1 MKEGSFM
8 LNFELYN
15 PVRIIF
21 GPGEA
26 ENIGKYTKEY
36 GTKAML
42 VTYDVH
48 DFFNE
53 LLAKLDKS
61 FKDAGVTVTEFFKV
75 KPNPRLSD
83 IEEAIDI
90 CRKEG
95 IEVIVALGGGS
106 VMDSAK
112 AIGAGVKYDGDPW
125 KMFVSRHDKA
135 VAVPPT
141 DTLPTIMIPTKSA
154 TSSETN
160 NVAVATND
168 RTHEKAYI
176 WAPVL
181 YPKICVMDPCV
192 TATLPK
198 FPMAAGAV
206 DAMSH
211 VLEAYLNGDQNSPV
225 QDRCHE
231 GLLMAV
237 MDLIRKIF
245 KDPDDIQARASLQ
258 WASTLTWNGYLQ
270 AGLAAPTP
278 CHQIGHVLSALYDID
293 HGVTLAVIMPAFFRY
308 TAHLNDERAARFA
321 ELGYRIF
328 RLDRDGRKDID
339 VADEC
344 IDKFVAFVK
353 EVGVPVNLKS
363 VNVPKEDLD
372 KIADEVIAHGCDAD
386 GNLPSIPKIGRDGL
400 MTILNMAYDFE

>member
-1 MKEGSFM
+1 M

-53 LLAKLDKS
+53 LLAKLNKS

-328 RLDRDGRKDID
+328 RLDREGRKDID
-339 VADEC
+339 IADEC

>member
-1 MKEGSFM
+1 M

-245 KDPDDIQARASLQ
+245 KAPDDIQARASLQ

-278 CHQIGHVLSALYDID
+278 CHQIGHVLSAIYDID

-328 RLDRDGRKDID
+328 RLDREGRKDID

>member
-1 MKEGSFM
+1 M

-168 RTHEKAYI
+168 KTHGKAYI

-328 RLDRDGRKDID
+328 RLDREGRKDID

>member
-1 MKEGSFM
+1 M

-21 GPGEA
+21 GPSEA

-112 AIGAGVKYDGDPW
+112 AIGACVKYDGDPW

-328 RLDRDGRKDID
+328 RLDREGRKDID

>member
-1 MKEGSFM
+1 M

-125 KMFVSRHDKA
+125 KMFVFRHDKA

-328 RLDRDGRKDID
+328 RLDREGRKDID

-344 IDKFVAFVK
+344 TDKFVAFVK

>member
-1 MKEGSFM
+1 M

-61 FKDAGVTVTEFFKV
+61 FKDAGVTVTEFFNV

-328 RLDRDGRKDID
+328 RLDRERRKDID

>member
-1 MKEGSFM
+1 M
-8 LNFELYN
+8 LNFELYT

-328 RLDRDGRKDID
+328 RLDREGRKDID

>member
-1 MKEGSFM
+1 M

-198 FPMAAGAV
+198 FPMAAGVV

-328 RLDRDGRKDID
+328 RLDREGRKDID
-339 VADEC
+339 IADEC

>member
-1 MKEGSFM
+1 M

-141 DTLPTIMIPTKSA
+141 YTLPTIMIPTKSA

-328 RLDRDGRKDID
+328 RLDREGRKDID

>member
-1 MKEGSFM
+1 M

-48 DFFNE
+48 DFFNK

-293 HGVTLAVIMPAFFRY
+293 HGVTLAAIMPAFFRY

-328 RLDRDGRKDID
+328 RLDREGRKDID

>member
-1 MKEGSFM
+1 M

-211 VLEAYLNGDQNSPV
+211 VLDAYLNGDQNSPV

-328 RLDRDGRKDID
+328 RLDREGRKDID
-339 VADEC
+339 IADEC

>member
-1 MKEGSFM
+1 M

-125 KMFVSRHDKA
+125 KMFVSRHDKE

-328 RLDRDGRKDID
+328 RLDREGRKDID

>member
-1 MKEGSFM
+1 M

-160 NVAVATND
+160 NVAVATTD

-328 RLDRDGRKDID
+328 RLDREGKKDID

-372 KIADEVIAHGCDAD
+372 KIADEVIAHGCGAD

>member
-1 MKEGSFM
+1 M

-328 RLDRDGRKDID
+328 RLDREGRKDID

-353 EVGVPVNLKS
+353 EVGVPVILKS

>member
-1 MKEGSFM
+1 M

-328 RLDRDGRKDID
+328 RLDREGRKDID

-344 IDKFVAFVK
+344 VDKFVAFVK

>member
-1 MKEGSFM
+1 M

-328 RLDRDGRKDID
+328 RLDREGRKNID

>member
-1 MKEGSFM
+1 M

-328 RLDRDGRKDID
+328 RLDREGRKDID

-353 EVGVPVNLKS
+353 EVGVPVNFKS

>member
-1 MKEGSFM
+1 M

-211 VLEAYLNGDQNSPV
+211 VLAAYLNGDQNSPV

-328 RLDRDGRKDID
+328 RLDREGKKDID

-372 KIADEVIAHGCDAD
+372 KIADEVIAHGCGAD

>member
-1 MKEGSFM
+1 M

-160 NVAVATND
+160 NVAVATNN

-328 RLDRDGRKDID
+328 RLDREGRKDID

>member
-1 MKEGSFM
+1 M

-328 RLDRDGRKDID
+328 RLDREGRKDID

-372 KIADEVIAHGCDAD
+372 KITDEVIAHGCDAD

>member
-1 MKEGSFM
+1 M

-372 KIADEVIAHGCDAD
+372 KIADEVIAHGCDAE

>member
-1 MKEGSFM
+1 M

-328 RLDRDGRKDID
+328 RLDREGRKDID

-400 MTILNMAYDFE
+400 MTILSMAYDFE

>member
-1 MKEGSFM
+1 M

-328 RLDRDGRKDID
+328 RLDREGRKNID

-400 MTILNMAYDFE
+400 MTILNMAYEFE

>member
-1 MKEGSFM
+1 M

-112 AIGAGVKYDGDPW
+112 AIGASVKYDGDPW

-328 RLDRDGRKDID
+328 RLDREGRKDID
-339 VADEC
+339 IADEC

>member
-1 MKEGSFM
+1 M

-61 FKDAGVTVTEFFKV
+61 FKDAGVTVTEFFNV

-328 RLDRDGRKDID
+328 RLDREGRKDID

>member
-1 MKEGSFM
+1 M

-112 AIGAGVKYDGDPW
+112 AIGAGIKYDGDPW

-328 RLDRDGRKDID
+328 RLDREGRKDID

>member
-1 MKEGSFM
+1 M

-258 WASTLTWNGYLQ
+258 WASTLTWNGNLQ

-328 RLDRDGRKDID
+328 RLDREGRKDID

>member
-1 MKEGSFM
+1 M

-328 RLDRDGRKDID
+328 RLDREGRKDID

-372 KIADEVIAHGCDAD
+372 KIADELIAHGCDAD

>member
-1 MKEGSFM
+1 M

-363 VNVPKEDLD
+363 VNVPKEDLN

>member
-1 MKEGSFM
+1 M

-328 RLDRDGRKDID
+328 RLDREGRKDID

-372 KIADEVIAHGCDAD
+372 KIADEVIARGCDAD

>member
-1 MKEGSFM
+1 M

-231 GLLMAV
+231 GLLIAV

-245 KDPDDIQARASLQ
+245 KAPDDIQARASLQ

-328 RLDRDGRKDID
+328 RLDREGRKDID

-363 VNVPKEDLD
+363 VNVPKKDLD
-372 KIADEVIAHGCDAD
+372 KIADEVIAHGCDAE

>member
-1 MKEGSFM
+1 M

-141 DTLPTIMIPTKSA
+141 VTLPTIMIPTKSA

-328 RLDRDGRKDID
+328 RLDREGRKDID

>member
-1 MKEGSFM
+1 M

-21 GPGEA
+21 GPSEA

-328 RLDRDGRKDID
+328 RLDREGRKDID